1 MSICFEKIIRAISL
15 ALDLSQI
22 SSIENSTVIE
32 EISNIPLANHKFLNH
47 SKRTTYIALK
57 VGKRLSLP
65 EESIKNLYIASLLH
79 DIGAANSLNKSHT
92 SSAFI
97 KEHCIIGE
105 SIIKNLPIYSDISKI
120 ILYHHENFNGSGPL
134 HLKDKSI
141 PIESRIIHM
150 ADLLELL
157 YRDNI
162 PAYKQRSKI
171 ISWVS
176 ENTNTIFDSNV
187 VKAFLSITQND
198 IFWFDLENIGFMD
211 FILDNIS
218 PQIDTNID
226 LDQFEKIAYILS
238 NIIDNKSKFTA
249 EHSRGISK
257 LSYTVSKYV
266 GYPEEKCV
274 KMRIAGLLHDIGKL
288 AIPTSILDKNA
299 SLTDDEFSI
308 IKSHVYYTKIILE
321 RIDGIDDIIYWASSH
336 HEKLNGKG
344 YPMGLTAKK
353 ISEECRIL
361 GVCDIYQALIENRP
375 YRKGLSETQ
384 AFKILNEMANDG
396 FICPIAVEQLKNAL
410 DS

>member
-1 MSICFEKIIRAISL
+1 MSISFEKIIRAISL

-22 SSIENSTVIE
+22 SSAEDSPIIE
-32 EISNIPLANHKFLNH
+32 EISNVPLSNHKFLNH

-57 VGKRLSLP
+57 VGKRLNLP
-65 EESIKNLYIASLLH
+65 QESIKNLYIASLLH
-79 DIGAANSLNKSHT
+79 DIGAANSLHKSHT
-92 SSAFI
+92 SSDFI
-97 KEHCIIGE
+97 KEHCMIGE
-105 SIIKNLPIYSDISKI
+105 SITSNLPIYSDISKI
-120 ILYHHENFNGSGPL
+120 ILYHHENFDGSGPM
-134 HLKDKSI
+134 HLKDREI
-141 PIESRIIHM
+141 PIESRIVHM
-150 ADLLELL
+150 ADLVELI
-157 YRDNI
+157 YKDNI

-171 ISWVS
+171 ISWVL
-176 ENTNTIFDSNV
+176 ENSNTVFDSNV
-187 VKAFLSITQND
+187 VDAFLSITQND

-211 FILDNIS
+211 FILNNIS
-218 PQIDTNID
+218 PTISTNID

-238 NIIDNKSKFTA
+238 KIIDNKSNFTA
-249 EHSRGISK
+249 EHSRGISR
-257 LSYTVSKYV
+257 LSYRVSKYV
-266 GYPEEKCV
+266 GYSEEKCK

-361 GVCDIYQALIENRP
+361 GVCDIYQALIEDRP
-375 YRKGLSETQ
+375 YRKGLSNSQ
-384 AFKILNEMANDG
+384 AFNILNGMANDG
-396 FICPIAVEQLKNAL
+396 FICPIAVEQLKNTL
-410 DS
+410 NS

>member
-22 SSIENSTVIE
+22 SSVENSAIIE
-32 EISNIPLANHKFLNH
+32 EVSNIPLSSHKFLNH
-47 SKRTTYIALK
+47 SKRTAYIALK
-57 VGKRLSLP
+57 VGKSLNLP
-65 EESIKNLYIASLLH
+65 NESIKNLYIASLLH
-79 DIGAANSLNKSHT
+79 DIGAANSLSQSHT
-92 SSAFI
+92 SSTFI
-97 KEHCIIGE
+97 KEHCIVGE

-120 ILYHHENFNGSGPL
+120 ILYHHENFDGSGPL
-134 HLKDKSI
+134 HLNTEDI
-141 PIESRIIHM
+141 PIESRIIHL
-150 ADLLELL
+150 ADLVELL
-157 YRDNI
+157 YKDNI

-176 ENTNTIFDSNV
+176 KNTNTIFDNNV
-187 VKAFLSITQND
+187 VNAFFSITQND
-198 IFWFDLENIGFMD
+198 IFWFDLENISFMD

-218 PQIDTNID
+218 PEIDTTIN
-226 LDQFEKIAYILS
+226 LEQFEKIAYMLS
-238 NIIDNKSKFTA
+238 QIIDNKSTFTA
-249 EHSRGISK
+249 EHSRGISR
-257 LSYTVSKYV
+257 LSYKVSRYV
-266 GYPEEKCV
+266 GYSEEKCV

-288 AIPTSILDKNA
+288 AIPASILDKNA

-361 GVCDIYQALIENRP
+361 GVCDIYQALIEDRP
-375 YRKGLSETQ
+375 YRKGLSRIQ
-384 AFKILNEMANDG
+384 AFNILNGMADDG